1 MNAARARWAE
11 EFVDQSVAKG
21 LQAVALTDHH
31 EMTMVPYVQSAI
43 LERKSADP
51 DFDLWLFPG
60 MELTARGGKQCLIL
74 FDADLSEEWREQ
86 AQGKLGIEYA
96 GLEKL
101 ASVAPPVTQLTSTY
115 PDIARLLDELE
126 GLHGKYIILP
136 NLSQGN
142 NHTVLTDGGH
152 GDFRRMTYI
161 GGYLDQ
167 GQTINTLSAKNRTR
181 LSGTDRTWSRREVY
195 PLPTSDNRE
204 ATFGALGEN
213 STWIKLSEPT
223 AESIRQAFLGHRSRI
238 RITPPRTP
246 SLFIASAEVERSTIL
261 GPTAMSLSPEFNA
274 VIGGRGTGKS
284 SFLEYVAFG
293 LGRSCYDAARDDYSG
308 TDRMRD
314 LVNDTIVSKGGRV
327 SLEIMQD
334 NAAFTVV
341 RGPATANQPQIKY
354 PNGTTQT
361 VTVRDLRRLFP
372 AVVYSQGELAEIGK
386 QAGKGTQLS
395 DLLQFVNPAYKQQ
408 DAQLALDIDA
418 AKSAVR
424 SAVQA
429 VVRNWQRQGRLRK
442 LKTSQASLR
451 QRVEALEKTLPT
463 LSSEDQEVVDRFHE
477 ATAFETERVQ
487 ASKHADR
494 VVTEVD
500 AVASTL
506 LMKRDLDGDV
516 MNEATDVSA
525 RYKDLVEVLE
535 FGLRSLRGDL
545 AARRAALVEAEQAW
559 AKRLEEAR
567 AARDGVLEKLGAHKT
582 ATAQIV
588 KLREEGTK
596 IADEIG
602 DLETELKAAGDPSDT
617 LNGTIGKLQEVSEE
631 RATRTRGWAKE
642 IEDLSSGKVKAVVI
656 EAGDVSEIRDAL
668 DAIAARTGSQEA
680 TRIRELD
687 QAVAGDT
694 VVNVVDRL
702 RAECLA
708 WLYWH
713 QMGAVIGE
721 DRPQCSTL
729 MRILGDTE
737 RIRNSVSE
745 RLDTGR
751 VGAISTAVARPEIS
765 LFYCDGGRVI
775 SFEKASEGQRAAA
788 LLFMLLE
795 QEGEPLILDQP
806 EGDLD
811 NRVIA
816 ELTEKLHGAKQNRQ
830 LIFASHNANIVVNGA
845 AELVGHLDV
854 EESGQRGFA
863 CMGAIDTREVCEVI
877 TSTMEGGEKAF
888 RDRQDKYGY

>member
-1 MNAARARWAE
+1 MSAARAQWAE
-11 EFVDQSVAKG
+11 EFVDQCVAKG

-31 EMTMVPYVQSAI
+31 EMIMVPYVQTAI

-126 GLHGKYIILP
+126 GLRGRYIVLP

-167 GQTINTLSAKNRTR
+167 DQTINTLSTRNRTR
-181 LSGTDRTWSRREVY
+181 LSGTDRAWSRREVY
-195 PLPTSDNRE
+195 PLPTSDSRE

-246 SLFIASAEVERSTIL
+246 SLFIANAEVERSTIL
-261 GPTAMSLSPEFNA
+261 GPTATSLSPEFNA

-284 SFLEYVAFG
+284 SFLEYLAFG

-334 NAAFTVV
+334 NAVFIVV

-372 AVVYSQGELAEIGK
+372 SVVYSQGELAEIGK

-424 SAVQA
+424 TAVQA

-463 LSSEDQEVVDRFHE
+463 LSSEDQKVVDHFHE

-494 VVTEVD
+494 VMTEVD

-516 MNEATDVSA
+516 MDEATNVSA
-525 RYKDLVEVLE
+525 RYGDLVDALE
-535 FGLRSLRGDL
+535 SGLRSLHGDL
-545 AARRAALVEAEQAW
+545 AVRRAALADAEQAW

-567 AARDGVLEKLGAHKT
+567 AARDGVLKKLGAHKT

-602 DLETELKAAGDPSDT
+602 DLETELKAAGDPSDP

-631 RATRTRGWAKE
+631 RATRTREWAKE
-642 IEDLSSGKVKAVVI
+642 IEELSSGKVKAVVI
-656 EAGDVSEIRDAL
+656 DAGDISEIRDAL
-668 DAIAARTGSQEA
+668 DVLAARTGSQEA

-687 QAVAGDT
+687 QAVARDT

-708 WLYWH
+708 LLYWH
-713 QMGAVIGE
+713 QMGAAIGE
-721 DRPQCSTL
+721 DQPQCS
-729 MRILGDTE
+729 
-737 RIRNSVSE
+737 N
-745 RLDTGR
+745 LDEDPR
-751 VGAISTAVARPEIS
+751 
-765 LFYCDGGRVI
+765 
-775 SFEKASEGQRAAA
+775 
-788 LLFMLLE
+788 
-795 QEGEPLILDQP
+795 
-806 EGDLD
+806 
-811 NRVIA
+811 
-816 ELTEKLHGAKQNRQ
+816 
-830 LIFASHNANIVVNGA
+830 
-845 AELVGHLDV
+845 
-854 EESGQRGFA
+854 
-863 CMGAIDTREVCEVI
+863 
-877 TSTMEGGEKAF
+877 
-888 RDRQDKYGY
+888 